1 MLKELPP
8 WMIIKRR
15 LASQTSIVMLK
26 MAIKKNVCGLNI
38 VSDTNRLSDYSNFYF
53 SFNGNPK
60 YVEVCRCKEFLTR
73 KYWIAVIVFLRISL
87 DPRLDRSILDIIA
100 ILLNIAKL
108 VFCTVLEMSSRLLN

>member
-1 MLKELPP
+1 MLKELSTS
-8 WMIIKRR
+8 MDDN
-15 LASQTSIVMLK
+15 QTK

-87 DPRLDRSILDIIA
+87 DPRLDRSIRHYRNSSEHCKTR
-100 ILLNIAKL
+100 ILHSVGN
-108 VFCTVLEMSSRLLN
+108 VF